1 MSDLEKYTN
10 IYVISGMYVIVS
22 YIYIYIYMG
31 MSQN

>member
-22 YIYIYIYMG
+22 YIYIYIYIWV
-31 MSQN
+31 